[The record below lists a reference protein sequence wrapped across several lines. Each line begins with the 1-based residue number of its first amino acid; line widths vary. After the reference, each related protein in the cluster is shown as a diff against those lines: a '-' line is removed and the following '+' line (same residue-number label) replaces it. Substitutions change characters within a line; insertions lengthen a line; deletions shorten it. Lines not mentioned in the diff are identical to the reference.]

1 MTAVL
6 EIEELSK
13 SFGGVQAICNFSLCV
28 EPRRIYGL
36 IGPNGAGKTTI
47 FNTITGIYQP
57 TEGTIKF
64 EGRDITG
71 SKPYQVAQLGVGRT
85 FQNIRLFTNLSVLD
99 NVYIACHMD
108 ANYGLLETMLRLPKF
123 RKTEQHL
130 KDKAMSLLELVGLQD
145 EADAIAG
152 SLPYGH
158 QRKLEIARSL
168 ALNPRLV
175 LLDEPAAGMNAEEST
190 ELVAFIRALYE
201 KFDLTILMI
210 EHHMDVVMKLCQEI
224 AVLDFGRKIAQ
235 GTPAEIKATPC
246 VIEAYLGGEMP
257 C

>member
-123 RKTEQHL
+123 QI
-130 KDKAMSLLELVGLQD
+130 G
-145 EADAIAG
+145 
-152 SLPYGH
+152 
-158 QRKLEIARSL
+158 
-168 ALNPRLV
+168 
-175 LLDEPAAGMNAEEST
+175 
-190 ELVAFIRALYE
+190 RASCRE
-201 KFDLTILMI
+201 R
-210 EHHMDVVMKLCQEI
+210 V
-224 AVLDFGRKIAQ
+224 
-235 GTPAEIKATPC
+235 
-246 VIEAYLGGEMP
+246 
-257 C
+257 